1 MLSCSVKD
9 TSTTMTEVQF
19 TEFKGRRDKFCLD
32 NEGDHKKKT
41 TLKFKE
47 QFLKQRQRK
56 TFQTKEQ
63 HLKMAISMQ
72 WLQVQS
78 V

>member
-1 MLSCSVKD
+1 MR
-9 TSTTMTEVQF
+9 E
-19 TEFKGRRDKFCLD
+19 
-32 NEGDHKKKT
+32 DHKKKI

-47 QFLKQRQRK
+47 QVLKQRQRK

-63 HLKMAISMQ
+63 HLKMTISMQ

-78 V
+78 VRVVKKKKKTQGPNLQK